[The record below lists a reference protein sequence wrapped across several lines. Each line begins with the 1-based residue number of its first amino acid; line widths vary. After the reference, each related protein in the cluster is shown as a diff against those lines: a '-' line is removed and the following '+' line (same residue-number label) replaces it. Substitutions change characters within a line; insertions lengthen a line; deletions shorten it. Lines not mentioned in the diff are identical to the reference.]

1 MEKNKVPVN
10 KLKKACIQAELKFD
24 NTGEIDVLEGIIGQE
39 RAVNAMEF
47 GLRIRNKGY
56 NIFMAGDN
64 GTGKTSY
71 ARSITQKVAANGR
84 VPDDLCYVYNFKE
97 PDRPLLIQLP
107 PGLGE
112 ELVKSMENFIDEI
125 KKQIPKAFSG
135 EEFENERSIIRERYQ
150 KNTNQLIQE
159 LDKLAKEKGFVI
171 RQSSK
176 GFVSV
181 PLIDGTPVDKVDE
194 ELLTDEVTQEIQEKI
209 PEMQKHLDEVMR
221 KIKALE
227 KEATDELISVEQ
239 KVVLAVIQPEINLM
253 KNKFK
258 GHPKVLAYFNDV
270 EQDVLENLKL
280 FRDMEGD
287 RGSALLFPHLPME
300 DKFVRYKVNLF
311 VNNINQ
317 KGAPVIFETNPNY
330 YNLFGKIEG
339 KAQLG
344 GVTTDFTMI
353 KSGSVHKANG
363 GYLIIH
369 ANDLLK
375 DPFAYDALKRT
386 IKNEEAVVENIGEQF
401 KIIPTA
407 TIKPEQ
413 IPIKI
418 KVILIGSLYLQQIL
432 YSYDEEF
439 SKLFKIKAHFDNSM
453 ERNLENTIMY
463 SHFISSVCKKEQL
476 KHFKRDAV
484 AHIIE
489 YSSKLAGHQE
499 KLSTRFNEI
508 VEIIYEAS
516 AWAEFDDAPFTTA
529 EHVKKAI
536 KEKIHRTNML
546 EEKIQENI
554 IEGSLL
560 IETEGK
566 EVGQINGLSVYSLG
580 DYAFG
585 KPSKITA
592 RSYLGKDGLINIER
606 EAKLSGRI
614 HDKGVLI
621 LSGYLGGKYAKEKP
635 LSLTASI
642 CFEQSYGG
650 VDGDSASCAEL
661 IAILSSIADIPIR
674 QDIAITGSINQ
685 RGQVQPIGGVN
696 EKIEGFY
703 RICKQRGL
711 TGTQGVI
718 IPKQNEVNLMLDD
731 EIIEQCRQGKFN
743 IYSISEIDEAIE
755 ILTGVT
761 ADEFHRK
768 VDNKL
773 KKMATNMGNFNDK

>member
-1 MEKNKVPVN
+1 MENYKVPIN
-10 KLKKACIQAELKFD
+10 KLRKTCMQDELKFD
-24 NTGEIDVLEGIIGQE
+24 NTSEIDVLEGIIGQE

-71 ARSITQKVAANGR
+71 AKSITQKVATNGK

-97 PDRPLLIQLP
+97 PDRPSLIQLP

-112 ELVKSMENFIDEI
+112 ELVITMENFVDDI
-125 KKQIPKAFSG
+125 KNQIPKAFSG

-194 ELLTDEVTQEIQEKI
+194 ELLTDEVTQAIQEKL

-221 KIKALE
+221 KIRTLE
-227 KEATDELISVEQ
+227 KEATDELVSVEQ
-239 KVVLAVIQPEINLM
+239 RIALAVIQPEINLM
-253 KNKFK
+253 KSKFK
-258 GHPKVLAYFNDV
+258 DHAKVLNYFNNV
-270 EQDVLENLKL
+270 EKDVLENLKL
-280 FRDMEGD
+280 FRDMEGE
-287 RGSALLFPHLPME
+287 RSSALLFPQVPME
-300 DKFVRYKVNLF
+300 DKLIRYKVNLF

-339 KAQLG
+339 KAQLSG
-344 GVTTDFTMI
+344 ITTDFTMI
-353 KSGSVHKANG
+353 KAGAVHKANG
-363 GYLIIH
+363 GYLVIH
-369 ANDLLK
+369 AKDLLK
-375 DPFAYDALKRT
+375 DPLAYDALKRT
-386 IKNEEAVVENIGEQF
+386 IQNEEAIIENIGEQF

-418 KVILIGSLYLQQIL
+418 KVILIGSSYIQQLLYN
-432 YSYDEEF
+432 YDEEF
-439 SKLFKIKAHFDNSM
+439 SKQFKIKAHFDNSM
-453 ERNLENTIMY
+453 ERNSENTLMY
-463 SHFISSVCKKEQL
+463 TQFISSVCKKEQL
-476 KHFKRDAV
+476 RHFKREAV

-489 YSSKLAGHQE
+489 YSARLAGHQK

-516 AWAEFDDAPFTTA
+516 AWAEFDDVPYTTA
-529 EHVKKAI
+529 DHVKKAI
-536 KEKIHRTNML
+536 NEKIHRANML
-546 EEKIQENI
+546 EAKIQENI

-560 IETEGK
+560 IQTEGK
-566 EVGQINGLSVYSLG
+566 VVGQINGLSVYSLG

-592 RSYLGKDGLINIER
+592 SSYLGKDGLINIER

-621 LSGYLGGKYAKEKP
+621 LTGYLGGKYAKERP
-635 LSLTASI
+635 LSLTASL

-661 IAILSSIADIPIR
+661 IAILSSITDIPIR

-685 RGQVQPIGGVN
+685 RGQVQPIGGAN

-743 IYSISEIDEAIE
+743 IYSITQIDEAIE
-755 ILTGVT
+755 ILTGIT
-761 ADEFHRK
+761 ASEFHK
-768 VDNKL
+768 IVDKKL
-773 KKMATNMGNFNDK
+773 EKMATNIENFDK